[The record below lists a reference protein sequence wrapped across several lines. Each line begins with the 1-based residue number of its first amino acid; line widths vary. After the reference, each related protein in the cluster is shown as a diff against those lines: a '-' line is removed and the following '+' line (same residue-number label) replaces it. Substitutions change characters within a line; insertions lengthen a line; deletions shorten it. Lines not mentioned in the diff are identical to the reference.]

1 MEPLELKVAT
11 MDQAT
16 TMTAERRRKRREIKE
31 VTRVTKE
38 ARIIGHKFMSLLQTY
53 FGHKS
58 LEIKSHEIDKSGEYK
73 YASMQTFE

>member
-1 MEPLELKVAT
+1 MELLAT

-16 TMTAERRRKRREIKE
+16 TIMAERRRKRMEIKE

-38 ARIIGHKFMSLLQTY
+38 ARIIGHKY
-53 FGHKS
+53 FGYKS

>member
-1 MEPLELKVAT
+1 
-11 MDQAT
+11 
-16 TMTAERRRKRREIKE
+16 
-31 VTRVTKE
+31 
-38 ARIIGHKFMSLLQTY
+38 MSLLQTY

>member
-38 ARIIGHKFMSLLQTY
+38 ARIIGHKY
-53 FGHKS
+53 FGYKS
-58 LEIKSHEIDKSGEYK
+58 LEIKSHKIEIGTMFH
-73 YASMQTFE
+73 ASIISSDSVR